1 MADPN
6 SRPGTVRL
14 APTPGVNSDDSA
26 SQALTEALGSSFLL
40 VRFCMLLLLA
50 AFVFSCVFTVNPN
63 EVAVV
68 LRFGKPRGTG
78 SEVLLKQG
86 LHWALPYP
94 IDEIVR
100 IRTGESK
107 SIRSSVAWYAISP
120 EEEAAGALPA
130 ATATLRPGVDGH
142 TLTSDGNILHV
153 RATMK
158 YRIADPVAYSF
169 AFRDA
174 TNILGNFLN
183 NAVYHASARFTAD
196 AALYKDRTAF
206 TDAIR
211 GRLSQ
216 LIERANLGVTLE
228 PLDVEVSAPLYV
240 KDAFNDVIKAE
251 QARSQ
256 KILESQGYSD
266 ETVRK
271 AIGEAKSLVD
281 TGLVSSN
288 SLVQTI
294 AAETK
299 FFRDQLASYDRNPA
313 LFRERYR
320 ITTLGEVLTNASDKF
335 FLPER
340 ADGQRRELRINL
352 NREPASTA
360 RKDNNPPGR

>member
-6 SRPGTVRL
+6 PRPGSIRL
-14 APTPGVNSDDSA
+14 APTPGVNPDDAS

-40 VRFCMLLLLA
+40 VRFCMVLLLA

-68 LRFGKPRGTG
+68 LRFGKPQGTG
-78 SEVLLKQG
+78 SEAILKQG
-86 LHWALPYP
+86 LHWALPPP

-100 IRTGESK
+100 VRIGESK
-107 SIRSSVAWYAISP
+107 TLRSSVAWYAISP
-120 EEEAAGALPA
+120 EEEAAGTLPA
-130 ATATLRPGVDGH
+130 ATGTLRPGVDGH

-158 YRIADPVAYSF
+158 YRIADPIAYAF
-169 AFRDA
+169 NFRDA
-174 TNILGNFLN
+174 TNIQANLLN
-183 NAVYHASARFTAD
+183 NSVYHASARFTAD

-216 LIERANLGVTLE
+216 LIERTSLGVTLE

-240 KDAFNDVIKAE
+240 KDAFNDVLKAT
-251 QARSQ
+251 QDRQ
-256 KILESQGYSD
+256 RKISEAQGYYD

-271 AIGEAKSLVD
+271 AVGEAKSIVD

-288 SLVQTI
+288 SLVQTVS
-294 AAETK
+294 AEST
-299 FFRDQLASYDRNPA
+299 FFRDQLAAYDRNPV
-313 LFRERYR
+313 LFRERNR
-320 ITTLGEVLTNASDKF
+320 IAAVTDILTNAPDKF

-352 NREPASTA
+352 NREPASPP
-360 RKDNNPPGR
+360 RKDKDPSGR

>member
-1 MADPN
+1 MADPK
-6 SRPGTVRL
+6 SRPGSVRL
-14 APTPGVNSDDSA
+14 APAPGVTSDDAS
-26 SQALTEALGSSFLL
+26 SQALHEALGSSFLL

-78 SEVLLKQG
+78 SEMLLKQG
-86 LHWALPYP
+86 LHWAMPYP

-120 EEEAAGALPA
+120 DEEAAGVLPA
-130 ATATLRPGVDGH
+130 ANGSLRPGVDGH

-158 YRIADPVAYSF
+158 YRIADPIAYAFS
-169 AFRDA
+169 FRDA
-174 TNILGNFLN
+174 TNVLANLLN
-183 NAVYHASARFTAD
+183 NSVYHASARFTAD
-196 AALYKDRTAF
+196 AALYNDRTGF

-211 GRLSQ
+211 GRLTQ
-216 LIERANLGVTLE
+216 LIERANIGIILE
-228 PLDVEVSAPLYV
+228 PLDIEVSAPLYV
-240 KDAFNDVIKAE
+240 KDAFNEVVKAT
-251 QARSQ
+251 QGRQS
-256 KILESQGYSD
+256 KISEAQGYFD
-266 ETVRK
+266 ETVRR
-271 AIGEAKSLVD
+271 ADGEAKSIVD
-281 TGLVSSN
+281 TGLVASN
-288 SLVQTI
+288 LLVQTI

-299 FFRDQLASYDRNPA
+299 FFRDQVASYDRNPG

-320 ITTLGEVLTNASDKF
+320 ITTVAEVLTNAPDKF

-360 RKDNNPPGR
+360 RKDPNAPAR

>member
-6 SRPGTVRL
+6 SRPGTVRV

-130 ATATLRPGVDGH
+130 ATATLEAMPARRTTRTGFGFGLGDHFGKSRGPDQGAAKSGATIDFGNGCALGRPH
-142 TLTSDGNILHV
+142 HRHV
-153 RATMK
+153 M
-158 YRIADPVAYSF
+158 
-169 AFRDA
+169 
-174 TNILGNFLN
+174 
-183 NAVYHASARFTAD
+183 
-196 AALYKDRTAF
+196 
-206 TDAIR
+206 
-211 GRLSQ
+211 
-216 LIERANLGVTLE
+216 
-228 PLDVEVSAPLYV
+228 
-240 KDAFNDVIKAE
+240 
-251 QARSQ
+251 QARAIMQ
-256 KILESQGYSD
+256 AGPVIRQG
-266 ETVRK
+266 R
-271 AIGEAKSLVD
+271 
-281 TGLVSSN
+281 
-288 SLVQTI
+288 
-294 AAETK
+294 
-299 FFRDQLASYDRNPA
+299 
-313 LFRERYR
+313 
-320 ITTLGEVLTNASDKF
+320 
-335 FLPER
+335 
-340 ADGQRRELRINL
+340 
-352 NREPASTA
+352 
-360 RKDNNPPGR
+360 